1 MFLCV
6 RIPRSLSVS
15 MTNSKKLFK
24 VSSKKPDAWLRC
36 SVCFGTGYVFSSS
49 IVSVKTTM
57 GETVSTMTNH
67 KCEDCLGS
75 GFVHY
80 VDG

>member
-1 MFLCV
+1 
-6 RIPRSLSVS
+6 

-36 SVCFGTGYVFSSS
+36 SICFGTGYVFSSS
-49 IVSVKTTM
+49 RVSIKANM
-57 GETVSTMTNH
+57 GEAVSKMTNH
-67 KCEDCLGS
+67 KCETCLRS